1 MADKTQDFTETQY
14 KSIPGQ
20 ISTNESQGIVECFV
34 AAMGNKD
41 SVGDICLPG
50 CFNSSLKRR
59 KPRVVW
65 GHNWNE
71 PIGKVLEIYEVG
83 PNDPRL
89 PVKMKSNGVGGL
101 FAKVQFNLKSERG
114 REAFSN
120 VQFFGEEQ
128 EWSIGYKTLDAI
140 FDNSKQANMLKEVE
154 LYEVSPVLHGANQL
168 TGTISIK
175 ADESIKS
182 AKVGPCWPGYK
193 QIGMKKGKNGNM
205 VPNCV
210 PIDAKVEKSALKDPD
225 GGLTAAGRAHFKRTE
240 GANLKP
246 GVKGPANTPEKLRR
260 KGSFLTRFF
269 TNPSGP
275 MKDEKG
281 RPTRLALSA
290 RAWGEPVPGNAE
302 AAAALAAKGRRL
314 LDRYENSK
322 EKSVDLETEEKNHAI
337 YSIGIPQENPII
349 GRMGNLA
356 KELALHF
363 GGEVAVRE
371 ADNNTIVFD
380 IIKDGVKETMKVN
393 YHTVDG
399 EQFMFGSAQ
408 PVKVETIYLPLDSN
422 GVPSG
427 APIPQSPNM
436 LELPKQAS
444 CGCGGTCGSK
454 QEPFSTWE
462 DFKKQ
467 NPGIHMFIKTENME
481 MFEAAN
487 IVAEYHDFEVELLD
501 NGFAIPN
508 IDWYEKDAQEAV
520 ISALE
525 GIEQKFAFARASRT
539 GRGALRATRKLPKL
553 QKPSTRDGD
562 GDNFRSNA
570 RGEDVVPV
578 FKKPRMPKMMPPRRI
593 PTEVP
598 EREEKPQRIPI
609 EIPKPIKVP
618 VKPNVP
624 TPVKPPVKP
633 PVRPKVPERTSANR
647 ATISGRMSSF
657 SPKEIYDLRKNNTL
671 EEVGE
676 AVGMSRVQVRA
687 LEQRYMAQKRKR
699 EALAKKIKEL
709 KLKRENYWPSD
720 DRGTEN
726 VTRVYDDDTS
736 IAFYDLHNTLLGRDY
751 FSPESSKE
759 VTETKAR
766 RRLSYYPNIEKD
778 LRETYKDPEA
788 ADLFKEGF
796 DLIRQTIKD
805 DSYGDITD
813 ESWDNF
819 EKRRNANKNWYR
831 TAEGRSKSKKKHR
844 LDEILFRQLREMEN
858 DPYSPSG
865 PPARAREL
873 AIEAI
878 AKKNRLSKKFTRNA
892 IKRQAARERMQAA
905 AERLREGKKSL
916 SSVFVSVADGND
928 IAVKTALVSNFDK
941 PILLSVETNLIF
953 EVKQAIDNVAS
964 FYKFKTEA
972 TDKGINVFGITG
984 LTSDSIEAIANAVRA
999 SYVNS
1004 DIQHIDLNQ
1013 VI

>member
-34 AAMGNKD
+34 AGIGNKD

-50 CFNSSLKRR
+50 CFNGSLKRR

-210 PIDAKVEKSALKDPD
+210 PIDAKAEKSALKDPD

-525 GIEQKFAFARASRT
+525 GIEQKFAFARASR
-539 GRGALRATRKLPKL
+539 RLAA
-553 QKPSTRDGD
+553 
-562 GDNFRSNA
+562 NA
-570 RGEDVVPV
+570 
-578 FKKPRMPKMMPPRRI
+578 
-593 PTEVP
+593 
-598 EREEKPQRIPI
+598 
-609 EIPKPIKVP
+609 
-618 VKPNVP
+618 
-624 TPVKPPVKP
+624 
-633 PVRPKVPERTSANR
+633 
-647 ATISGRMSSF
+647 
-657 SPKEIYDLRKNNTL
+657 
-671 EEVGE
+671 
-676 AVGMSRVQVRA
+676 
-687 LEQRYMAQKRKR
+687 
-699 EALAKKIKEL
+699 KI
-709 KLKRENYWPSD
+709 N
-720 DRGTEN
+720 
-726 VTRVYDDDTS
+726 
-736 IAFYDLHNTLLGRDY
+736 
-751 FSPESSKE
+751 
-759 VTETKAR
+759 
-766 RRLSYYPNIEKD
+766 
-778 LRETYKDPEA
+778 
-788 ADLFKEGF
+788 
-796 DLIRQTIKD
+796 
-805 DSYGDITD
+805 
-813 ESWDNF
+813 
-819 EKRRNANKNWYR
+819 
-831 TAEGRSKSKKKHR
+831 
-844 LDEILFRQLREMEN
+844 
-858 DPYSPSG
+858 
-865 PPARAREL
+865 REL
-873 AIEAI
+873 
-878 AKKNRLSKKFTRNA
+878 
-892 IKRQAARERMQAA
+892 
-905 AERLREGKKSL
+905 SL
-916 SSVFVSVADGND
+916 
-928 IAVKTALVSNFDK
+928 
-941 PILLSVETNLIF
+941 
-953 EVKQAIDNVAS
+953 
-964 FYKFKTEA
+964 
-972 TDKGINVFGITG
+972 
-984 LTSDSIEAIANAVRA
+984 
-999 SYVNS
+999 
-1004 DIQHIDLNQ
+1004 H
-1013 VI
+1013 

>member
-1 MADKTQDFTETQY
+1 MASKTQDFTETQY

-50 CFNSSLKRR
+50 CFNGSLKRR

-89 PVKMKSNGVGGL
+89 PAKMKSNGVGGL

-128 EWSIGYKTLDAI
+128 EWSIGYKTLDAV

-175 ADESIKS
+175 ADESIKG

-193 QIGMKKGKNGNM
+193 QVGMKKGKNGEM

-210 PIDAKVEKSALKDPD
+210 PVDSSDEKSALKDPD

-246 GVKGPANTPEKLRR
+246 GVKGPANTPEKMRR

-290 RAWGEPVPGNAE
+290 RAWGEPVPQDAK

-314 LDRYENSK
+314 LERYQNSK
-322 EKSVDLETEEKNHAI
+322 KKSDSSELEEKNHAI
-337 YSIGIPQENPII
+337 YSIGNPQENPII

-371 ADNNTIVFD
+371 ADNNVVVFD
-380 IIKDGVKETMKVN
+380 ITKDEVKETMKVG
-393 YHTVDG
+393 YYTADG

-408 PVKVETIYLPLDSN
+408 PVKVETIYLPIDSN

-436 LELPKQAS
+436 LEPPRHQSCS
-444 CGCGGTCGSK
+444 CGGACGSK
-454 QEPFSTWE
+454 QDSFTTWE
-462 DFKKQ
+462 NFKNE
-467 NPGIHMFIKTENME
+467 NPGIHMFVKTENME
-481 MFEAAN
+481 MFEVVNTIAD
-487 IVAEYHDFEVELLD
+487 YHGFDVELLD
-501 NGFAIPN
+501 NGFAVPN
-508 IDWYEKDAQEAV
+508 IDWYEKEAQEAV

-525 GIEQKFAFARASRT
+525 GVEQKFAFARASRA

-562 GDNFRSNA
+562 GDNLMSNA

-578 FKKPRMPKMMPPRRI
+578 FEKPKMPKMMPPRRM
-593 PTEVP
+593 PEEVP
-598 EREEKPQRIPI
+598 EREEKPKRVPI
-609 EIPKPIKVP
+609 EVPKPERVP
-618 VKPNVP
+618 VRPSVP

-633 PVRPKVPERTSANR
+633 RVPERTSANR
-647 ATISGRMSSF
+647 ARISGRMDSF
-657 SPKEIYDLRKNNTL
+657 SPKEVYDLRKNNTL

-676 AVGMSRVQVRA
+676 AIGMSKVQVRA

-699 EALAKKIKEL
+699 EALAKKVKEL
-709 KLKRENYWPSD
+709 KIKRENYWPSD
-720 DRGTEN
+720 DKYTSN

-751 FSPESSKE
+751 FSPESSRE
-759 VTETKAR
+759 VTKTKAR
-766 RRLSYYPNIEKD
+766 QRLSYYPDIEKT

-805 DSYGDITD
+805 DSYSDITE

-819 EKRRNANKNWYR
+819 EKRRNANAKNWYR
-831 TAEGRSKSKKKHR
+831 TAEGRGRSKKKNR

-892 IKRQAARERMQAA
+892 IKRQVALERMQAA
-905 AERLREGKKSL
+905 ARQLREGKKSL

-941 PILLSVETNLIF
+941 PILLPVEASLIF

-972 TDKGINVFGITG
+972 TGKGINVFGIAG
-984 LTSDSIEAIANAVRA
+984 LTNDSIEAIANAVRA
-999 SYVNS
+999 SYLNS
-1004 DIQHIDLNQ
+1004 DIQHINLNQ

>member
-1 MADKTQDFTETQY
+1 MTDKGNISMASKTQDFTETQY

-50 CFNSSLKRR
+50 CFNGSLKRR

-89 PVKMKSNGVGGL
+89 PAKMKSNGVGGL

-128 EWSIGYKTLDAI
+128 EWSIGYKTLDAV

-175 ADESIKS
+175 ADESLKS

-205 VPNCV
+205 VPDCV
-210 PIDAKVEKSALKDPD
+210 PIDSADEKSALKDPN
-225 GGLTAAGRAHFKRTE
+225 GGLTAAGRAHFKKTE

-246 GVKGPANTPEKLRR
+246 GVKGPANTPEKMRR

-275 MKDEKG
+275 MKDKKG

-290 RAWGEPVPGNAE
+290 RAWGEPVPRDAK

-314 LDRYENSK
+314 LERYENSK
-322 EKSVDLETEEKNHAI
+322 KKSDNFELEEKNHAI
-337 YSIGIPQENPII
+337 YSIGNPQENPII

-380 IIKDGVKETMKVN
+380 IIKDDVKETMKVN

-408 PVKVETIYLPLDSN
+408 PVKVETIYLPLDSS
-422 GVPSG
+422 GMPSG

-436 LELPKQAS
+436 LEPPRHQS
-444 CGCGGTCGSK
+444 CGCGGACGSK
-454 QEPFSTWE
+454 QDSFSTWE
-462 DFKKQ
+462 NFKNQ

-481 MFEAAN
+481 MFEAVN
-487 IVAEYHDFEVELLD
+487 TVADYHGFDVELLD

-525 GIEQKFAFARASRT
+525 GIEQKFVFSRT
-539 GRGALRATRKLPKL
+539 TRGGRGALRATRKLPKL

-562 GDNFRSNA
+562 GDNFMSNA

-578 FKKPRMPKMMPPRRI
+578 INKPEINKPRMMPPRRM
-593 PTEVP
+593 PTEIP
-598 EREEKPQRIPI
+598 EREEKPQRVPI
-609 EIPKPIKVP
+609 EVPKPQRVP
-618 VKPNVP
+618 VKPSVP
-624 TPVKPPVKP
+624 TPVKPPVK
-633 PVRPKVPERTSANR
+633 PKVPERTSANR
-647 ATISGRMSSF
+647 ARISGAMRNSTR
-657 SPKEIYDLRKNNTL
+657 ILDDLR
-671 EEVGE
+671 
-676 AVGMSRVQVRA
+676 Q
-687 LEQRYMAQKRKR
+687 
-699 EALAKKIKEL
+699 
-709 KLKRENYWPSD
+709 
-720 DRGTEN
+720 
-726 VTRVYDDDTS
+726 
-736 IAFYDLHNTLLGRDY
+736 
-751 FSPESSKE
+751 
-759 VTETKAR
+759 
-766 RRLSYYPNIEKD
+766 
-778 LRETYKDPEA
+778 
-788 ADLFKEGF
+788 
-796 DLIRQTIKD
+796 
-805 DSYGDITD
+805 
-813 ESWDNF
+813 
-819 EKRRNANKNWYR
+819 
-831 TAEGRSKSKKKHR
+831 
-844 LDEILFRQLREMEN
+844 MEN

-865 PPARAREL
+865 APQRAR
-873 AIEAI
+873 
-878 AKKNRLSKKFTRNA
+878 
-892 IKRQAARERMQAA
+892 RQALEIIARERKLTQRQLARRLRQEIA
-905 AERLREGKKSL
+905 AERMRAVLNRLRKRQKSL
-916 SSVFVSVADGND
+916 SFVYVSVADGND
-928 IAVKTALVSNFDK
+928 IAVKTALSSNSDEPVVL
-941 PILLSVETNLIF
+941 PIEKNLIF
-953 EVKQAIDNVAS
+953 ETKKAIDSVAE
-964 FYKFKTEA
+964 FYKFKTTA
-972 TDKGINVFGITG
+972 SDKGINIFGIAG
-984 LTSDSIEAIANAVRA
+984 LSKDAINAISNVVKA
-999 SYVNS
+999 SYLNA
-1004 DIQHIDLNQ
+1004 DIQDIDLIK